1 MVDSGRQLRLPPFS
15 YELIEMRI
23 FVWALR
29 LCIFLIFVALAVRN
43 LEPASLV
50 LFAEYSVQAP
60 LVIMLLGA
68 FLVGVILTAL
78 SFALLLLRQQREI
91 LHLSAELHT
100 AQASLDKVTPTSQHN
115 GLLPPI
121 A

>member
-43 LEPASLV
+43 LEPVSLV
-50 LFAEYSVQAP
+50 LFAENTVQAP
-60 LVIMLLGA
+60 LIVMLLGS
-68 FLVGVILTAL
+68 FLLG
-78 SFALLLLRQQREI
+78 ALLTVLSCSLLFLRQRRELLRVSANLQAAEDSLQNTAPASQQ
-91 LHLSAELHT
+91 S
-100 AQASLDKVTPTSQHN
+100 VF
-115 GLLPPI
+115 LPPT